1 MSVQKQRFFYLKLY
15 IILNPK
21 KKAVRNMDS
30 PDIEFSG
37 AWPGTH

>member
-30 PDIEFSG
+30 PAIRFSG
-37 AWPGTH
+37 VQPVSS